1 MSQVSPKK
9 TSADT
14 RNTSTENPLVPLI
27 GEALLEKKAEII
39 RVLDVRNLT
48 TLTDYFIVCQG
59 SSDTQVKAIA
69 HNVIERVKEQTG
81 ENVWKKEG
89 LDNRKWVVLDYV
101 DVVVHIFD
109 EETREFY
116 GLESMWND
124 AGITPIEEK

>member
-1 MSQVSPKK
+1 MNQLSQTKSSPDTK
-9 TSADT
+9 TKALDH
-14 RNTSTENPLVPLI
+14 PLVTLI
-27 GEALLEKKAEII
+27 GEALLERKAEKI

-48 TLTDYFIVCQG
+48 TLTDYFIICQG
-59 SSDTQVKAIA
+59 GSDTQIKAIA
-69 HNVIERVKEQTG
+69 NNVIERVKEKSG

-89 LDNRKWVVLDYV
+89 FENRKWVVLDYV

-124 AGITPIEEK
+124 AGITPIEER